1 MTVTPLPRVSSESR
15 RDRVAN
21 VLRDAITRGQLQ
33 PGHRLIEM
41 ELAAQLGTSRAPIR
55 EALRQLEQEGLVV
68 SSPYR
73 GCEVLGVSQDEI
85 EQVLVPVRLT
95 IERFAFERALPM
107 LDENDLM
114 FLQGLVDDMHIA
126 ADQEDPERLAD
137 ADVRFHEHVIIRSG
151 QPHCLQMWRAIQ
163 PRVRAYFRRD
173 APVYG
178 KHHALAAQH
187 EDLLVA
193 LRSGDAGAVRT
204 AVEKHITTHQAF
216 DE

>member
-1 MTVTPLPRVSSESR
+1 MSATQLPRLPSESR

-21 VLRDAITRGQLQ
+21 ALRDAITRGQLR

-41 ELAAQLGTSRAPIR
+41 DVAAQLGTSRAPIR

-73 GCEVLGVSQDEI
+73 GTEVLGVSQDEI
-85 EQVLVPVRLT
+85 EQVLVPIRLT

-107 LDENDLM
+107 LDENDLI

-126 ADQEDPERLAD
+126 ADQENPERLAD

-178 KHHALAAQH
+178 KQHALAAQH
-187 EDLLVA
+187 QELLDA
-193 LRSGDAGAVRT
+193 LRSRDPDAVR
-204 AVEKHITTHQAF
+204 AAIEKHITTHQAF